1 MINFIKKDQSSLQL
15 PNSQVQGQTTKIQI
29 QDQRINNQDYNHLIN
44 IWQLH
49 K

>member
-1 MINFIKKDQSSLQL
+1 MINFIKKDQNSHRL